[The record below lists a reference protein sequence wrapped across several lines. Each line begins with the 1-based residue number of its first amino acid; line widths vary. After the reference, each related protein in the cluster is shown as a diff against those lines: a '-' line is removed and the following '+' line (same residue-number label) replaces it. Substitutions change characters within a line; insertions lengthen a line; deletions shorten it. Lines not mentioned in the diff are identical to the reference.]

1 MTANA
6 VYWYEG
12 MFLQPH
18 HLQAAERHQA
28 YVTQLGS
35 KWDLHHNWGLRS
47 VELREDALANH
58 RLVIRR
64 LEARLQDGTLVVVR
78 PDDGALPA
86 LDLKAAL
93 ERDPAVKVFL
103 AVPVLRL
110 GRANVCESS
119 DGDDG
124 RYTLDTQEIEDENNG
139 VNQEAVQFR
148 RLNLKLI
155 LSATDEHPGYE
166 VLPIAR
172 VEKSAEADAPPRLDN
187 NYIPP
192 VLACDAWETLRV
204 DILQNIYE
212 RVGMKIELLA
222 NLAETRGVAV
232 DSQAGGDALMIGQL
246 RALNEAYALLGGLVF
261 ARGVHPMQAYL
272 ELCRLVGQLAI
283 FSRERRPPKL
293 PAYDHDDLGGCFW
306 RVKQHLDGLMDLVF
320 EPEYKTRPFE
330 GVGLRIQVPLEAGW
344 LESSW
349 QVFVGVKTSLPVEE
363 CVNLLTQSGQ
373 LGMKIG
379 SSDRVDAIHRHGS
392 AGLRFAHAPRPPSAL
407 PSAPGLIYFQV
418 SRDAQP
424 EEWRNVQ
431 KSLSLAARL
440 NETRIEGNIQGE
452 KVFTVRANGQT
463 TKLQFTLYVVKAGKS
478 TSEPR
483 PSGSGAAGAPLPD
496 GRGSDEFV
504 TR

>member
-1 MTANA
+1 
-6 VYWYEG
+6 

-18 HLQAAERHQA
+18 HLQAAERHHS
-28 YVTQLGS
+28 YVSQLGS

-64 LEARLQDGTLVVVR
+64 LEARLKDGTLVVVR
-78 PDDGALPA
+78 PDDGSLPA

-93 ERDPAVKVFL
+93 ERDSAVKVFL

-110 GRANVCESS
+110 GRANVCENS
-119 DGDDG
+119 DGG
-124 RYTLDTQEIEDENNG
+124 RYTLDSQDVEDENNG
-139 VNQEAVQFR
+139 VNQETVQFR

-155 LSATDEHPGYE
+155 LSAKDEHPGYE

-172 VEKSAEADAPPRLDN
+172 VEKSAEADAPPQLDRY
-187 NYIPP
+187 YIPP
-192 VLACDAWETLRV
+192 LLACDAWETLRV
-204 DILQNIYE
+204 DVMQNIFD
-212 RVGMKIELLA
+212 RIGLKIELLA

-232 DSQAGGDALMIGQL
+232 DSTAGADALMIGQL

-293 PAYDHDDLGGCFW
+293 PAYDHDDLGGCFY

-320 EPEYKTRPFE
+320 EPGYKMRPFE
-330 GVGLRIQVPLEAGW
+330 GAGLRIQVPLEAGW

-349 QVFVGVKTSLPVEE
+349 QMFVGVKTSLPVEE
-363 CVNLLTQSGQ
+363 CVDLLTLSGQ

-392 AGLRFAHAPRPPSAL
+392 AGLRLTHAPKPPSAL
-407 PSAPGLIYFQV
+407 PSAPGLIYFQI

-424 EEWRNVQ
+424 EEWKNVQ
-431 KSLSLAARL
+431 KSLTLAARL
-440 NETRIEGNIQGE
+440 NETRVEGNIQGE

-463 TKLQFTLYVVKAGKS
+463 TKLQFTLYVVKDSNPKS
-478 TSEPR
+478 EIRNPK
-483 PSGSGAAGAPLPD
+483 
-496 GRGSDEFV
+496 
-504 TR
+504 